1 MRMSHTT
8 LSQQPLSA
16 DLTQVSVVEDHPLFR
31 AALARLVDELPGVR
45 LGPVAGSVEEF
56 LAYRAPAGGV
66 VLLDLH
72 LPGLQGA
79 AATLAVAEAGHHP
92 LIVSAQTSQD
102 DVLAALAAGA
112 RGYLTKSADAT
123 EVAAAVRQVADGGT
137 YVSPTLAGL
146 LLDSTRT
153 RQAGPRLALTPRERE
168 VLALLAEGERDVDI
182 ARALTIS
189 VRTVRSHLDRIR
201 EKTGQ
206 RRRSELTRLA
216 IGEGLLARR
225 PAITGRWTAGTLG
238 RR

>member
-1 MRMSHTT
+1 MSFR
-8 LSQQPLSA
+8 PLSPQA
-16 DLTQVSVVEDHPLFR
+16 VTAHPILVSVVEDHPLFR
-31 AALARLVDELPGVR
+31 AALARVIDELPGVR

-56 LAYRAPAGGV
+56 LAHRAPTRGV

-79 AATLAVAEAGHHP
+79 AATLALVEAGHHP
-92 LIVSAQTSQD
+92 LIISAQTGQA
-102 DVLAALAAGA
+102 DVLASLAAGA
-112 RGYLTKSADAT
+112 RGYLTKSADAA
-123 EVAAAVRQVADGGT
+123 EVAAAVRQVIGGGT
-137 YVSPTLAGL
+137 YVSPTLAAL

-153 RQAGPRLALTPRERE
+153 CQAGPRLVLTPRERE

-182 ARALTIS
+182 ARALVIS

-201 EKTGQ
+201 EKTGR

-225 PAITGRWTAGTLG
+225 DRGGA
-238 RR
+238 

>member
-1 MRMSHTT
+1 MNAHRTTGYKGRPLMPLSTIPDATT
-8 LSQQPLSA
+8 L
-16 DLTQVSVVEDHPLFR
+16 VSIVEDHPLFR
-31 AALARLVDELPGVR
+31 AALATVIEGLPGVR

-72 LPGLQGA
+72 LPGVQGA
-79 AATLAVAEAGHHP
+79 AATLALCETGHRP
-92 LIVSAQTSQD
+92 LIVSAQSGEV
-102 DVLAALAAGA
+102 DVLSALAAGA
-112 RGYLTKSADAT
+112 RGYLTKSADAM
-123 EVAAAVRQVADGGT
+123 EVAAAVRHVAAGGT
-137 YVSPTLAGL
+137 YVSPTLAAL
-146 LLDSTRT
+146 LLENERG
-153 RQAGPRLALTPRERE
+153 RPARPRFALTPRERE

-216 IGEGLLARR
+216 IGEGVLRRRAR
-225 PAITGRWTAGTLG
+225 A
-238 RR
+238 

>member
-1 MRMSHTT
+1 
-8 LSQQPLSA
+8 
-16 DLTQVSVVEDHPLFR
+16 
-31 AALARLVDELPGVR
+31 
-45 LGPVAGSVEEF
+45 
-56 LAYRAPAGGV
+56 
-66 VLLDLH
+66 
-72 LPGLQGA
+72 
-79 AATLAVAEAGHHP
+79 
-92 LIVSAQTSQD
+92 
-102 DVLAALAAGA
+102 
-112 RGYLTKSADAT
+112 
-123 EVAAAVRQVADGGT
+123 VRQVADGGT